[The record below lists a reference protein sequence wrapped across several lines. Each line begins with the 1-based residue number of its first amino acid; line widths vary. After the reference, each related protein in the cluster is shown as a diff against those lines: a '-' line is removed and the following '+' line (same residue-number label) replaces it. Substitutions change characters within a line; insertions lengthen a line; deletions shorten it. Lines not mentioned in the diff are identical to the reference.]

1 MIFVTTL
8 ITTTDCSEAICGVS
22 RTLKD
27 ATNLIK
33 ELSPEGS
40 CFAIAS
46 QTPTKII
53 LRGNSN
59 RLFMIRIIDRDIEGD
74 TAYVITKKNTNNAEN
89 MWCIYDN
96 IDKANKYI
104 SENLIFKSRKHFDKC
119 RITEISGISPLSK
132 LMGKDVHPIT
142 FVLYEVVII

>member
-8 ITTTDCSEAICGVS
+8 ITTTGCGEAICGVS

-33 ELSPEGS
+33 VLSPEGS
-40 CFAIAS
+40 SFSIAS
-46 QTPTKII
+46 QTPTRII
-53 LRGNSN
+53 LRGKSN
-59 RLFMIRIIDRDIEGD
+59 RLFMIRIMDRDIEGD
-74 TAYVITKKNTNNAEN
+74 TAYVITKKRSDNTEN

-104 SENLIFKSRKHFDKC
+104 EENLISESRRHLDKC
-119 RITEISGISPLSK
+119 HITEISGISPLSK
-132 LMGKDVHPIT
+132 VIGKDSDQVT
-142 FVLYEVVII
+142 FVLYEVKI